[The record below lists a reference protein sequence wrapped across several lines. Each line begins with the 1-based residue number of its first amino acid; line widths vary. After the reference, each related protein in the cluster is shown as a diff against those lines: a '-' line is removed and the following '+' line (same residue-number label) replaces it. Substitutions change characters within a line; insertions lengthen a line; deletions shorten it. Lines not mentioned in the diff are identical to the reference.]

1 MSSTI
6 ADLSTYGDA
15 KGRDNY
21 MRNSFFSVKGDGAN
35 ANELTQGFY
44 GIPSG
49 SATEYELMRLTVSE
63 GAVDDEIGTVEFGIR
78 DGTSLNTV
86 MSLNNAASEI
96 TTTTLTLT
104 ATDVVATGNVNV
116 GTLQKNDLAE
126 GASIE
131 LVDDATDP
139 AINFILGDLAG
150 TPSSP
155 LVITETTVAVTGS
168 LTINGTD
175 VLDSITNG
183 NPWTSTGAVTQLK
196 TDYTSVEIN
205 VVNPYT
211 TSVALDVNGS
221 TRIRGNDLFFYDEP
235 LTTFYSTLAYV
246 ESAGEVRL
254 RSSRAGDSVVLATSN
269 GTDNTYLDRL
279 TFSDGLA
286 TQSATFTN
294 VNVGIGAVPSG
305 TYALEVI
312 GNANVTTGLV
322 SGGNV
327 DLSGNNLV
335 NVTQIESDDT
345 LAEQARIVLTSSAT
359 DPQVDVVLGDLAGT
373 PTTVMTLTETAA
385 TIEVPTTVD
394 DNLIVTGDLTVNGT
408 TVTLNTSTIDVEDVN
423 IEMGNAAT
431 LPAEINGGG
440 ITLGTGVTGITTPT
454 ITYNSTSTDWEMSVG
469 LSLAATSALTVGT
482 TVVDATGITMTA
494 AQPYLFFGNLMQWR
508 LGIFSDGSGDHFEVS
523 HDDLGTQTT
532 WVSKFDVLA

>member
-21 MRNSFFSVKGDGAN
+21 MRNSFFSVKGDGSN

-104 ATDVVATGNVNV
+104 ATDVVASGNMNV
-116 GTLQKNDLAE
+116 GTLLKNDLAE

-150 TPSSP
+150 TPSTP
-155 LVITETTVAVTGS
+155 LVITETTVAVLGS

-183 NPWTSTGAVTQLK
+183 NPWTSTGAITQLK

-205 VVNPYT
+205 VVNAYT

-279 TFSDGLA
+279 TFTDGLA

-305 TYALEVI
+305 TYALEVT

-359 DPQVDVVLGDLAGT
+359 DPQVDVILGDLAGT

-408 TVTLNTSTIDVEDVN
+408 TTTFNTTTVEVEDVN

-440 ITLGTGVTGITTPT
+440 ITLGTGVGGITTPT
-454 ITYNSTSTDWEMSVG
+454 LTYNSTSTDWEMSVG
-469 LSLAATSALTVGT
+469 LSLAAASALTVGT
-482 TVVDATGITMTA
+482 TVVDATGVTMTA
-494 AQPYLFFGNLMQWR
+494 AAPYIYFGANSEWR
-508 LGIFSDGSGDHFEVS
+508 IGIYTDGSGDHLS
-523 HDDLGTQTT
+523 IDHDDLGTQTT
-532 WVSKFDVLA
+532 WVSKFDVLE